1 MIVTRGTVIST
12 QSGSS
17 VIKFEYA
24 KCTGC
29 TNDQCFRTKRNE
41 FLHPELMTIGSNVLL
56 NIRSFGLSIALLI
69 LLGVPMLTFALSFT
83 LTKSVLWT
91 FVLMVITLFANVGL
105 FRQFGLADYLLRPTI
120 RRIN

>member
-1 MIVTRGTVIST
+1 
-12 QSGSS
+12 
-17 VIKFEYA
+17 
-24 KCTGC
+24 
-29 TNDQCFRTKRNE
+29 
-41 FLHPELMTIGSNVLL
+41 MTIGSNVLL
-56 NIRSFGLSIALLI
+56 NIRSFGLSIALLV

-91 FVLMVITLFANVGL
+91 VVLMVITLFANVGL